1 MKNRRRTTC
10 VEPNGRSTTNHGSSQ
25 QISSP
30 PQMFSKATE
39 LNSHVTRICSLIQR
53 SIHQSL
59 LLTRNWED
67 VARGAGILERDA
79 AFVNSAVT
87 TGKRVV
93 TTRVGSIG
101 ITPPMMH
108 FKKSFDEV
116 CVVDDPYGVQWTILV
131 HDVRVRLYHQMGLNG
146 PKTTISHIN
155 YFCKNREFML
165 KPH

>member
-1 MKNRRRTTC
+1 MKLMVKNRRRTTC
-10 VEPNGRSTTNHGSSQ
+10 VAPNGRSTTNRGSSQ

-39 LNSHVTRICSLIQR
+39 LNSHVTRLCSLIQR

-67 VARGAGILERDA
+67 VARGAATREPDA

-87 TGKRVV
+87 TGKRVI

-101 ITPPMMH
+101 ITPLMMH
-108 FKKSFDEV
+108 FKQPFKTAFDALMTLRASI
-116 CVVDDPYGVQWTILV
+116 G
-131 HDVRVRLYHQMGLNG
+131 R
-146 PKTTISHIN
+146 
-155 YFCKNREFML
+155 F
-165 KPH
+165 

>member
-1 MKNRRRTTC
+1 MVKLMMKNRRRTTC
-10 VEPNGRSTTNHGSSQ
+10 VAPNRRSTTNHGSSQ

-59 LLTRNWED
+59 LLTRNGGG
-67 VARGAGILERDA
+67 VALVVWSLGKPDA

-101 ITPPMMH
+101 ITPLMVH
-108 FKKSFDEV
+108 FKQPFKKAFESLMTLRASIGRF
-116 CVVDDPYGVQWTILV
+116 
-131 HDVRVRLYHQMGLNG
+131 
-146 PKTTISHIN
+146 
-155 YFCKNREFML
+155 
-165 KPH
+165 